1 MNPIS
6 NDVIRFVPFVPAFS
20 TITVRIGI
28 NPYFLAFYLNGAKGV
43 INFRRQFTGINPMHY
58 GTLKT
63 ARFIKMVEEIDQ
75 DIYQLFE
82 VQATP
87 EMTQLS
93 MIRLDFRI

>member
-1 MNPIS
+1 
-6 NDVIRFVPFVPAFS
+6 
-20 TITVRIGI
+20 
-28 NPYFLAFYLNGAKGV
+28 
-43 INFRRQFTGINPMHY
+43 MHY

-75 DIYQLFE
+75 DIYQLLE

-93 MIRLDFRI
+93 MIRLDFRF